1 MAITILV
8 KKWRKTLEKIK
19 PLVSTD
25 SEVNMFCDE
34 DVKIADRLHPV
45 NEESHL
51 AWLLNQTEEYSF
63 ERKII
68 PLDDIV
74 PPDSNINPNGVDS
87 GSQTARQGY
96 NPAGTK
102 IAHSIETTG
111 VDLSQITIT
120 LNKVGSNGH
129 YKIESGFGR
138 YRALRLNNF
147 ANVLAFVPNKKV
159 SDGYI
164 HQMSQHANDHLP
176 MAPISKADIIEGFI
190 KAAPKGL
197 VAGITKEL
205 YIKYS
210 KSTATA
216 GEVTQYVKSMKT
228 YIKAVGRNNH
238 RNKAIDS
245 MISDI
250 SILTKQGVSD
260 VHLFE
265 DNEKLVEWLT
275 TLHDNFGSDIN
286 PNCNKNVVLPMLNDG
301 TRHAENVLGSIVKKY
316 VDAVDAT
323 KQMLLEHNMDG
334 ESEPQDIRVIF
345 GMSKWSPE
353 TVYSKMNSIKKI
365 YKMRDTFYKF
375 LRNIETMVKQSNV
388 FIDSDENT
396 IPKIDFGGFINPWK
410 TLEKYG
416 WQYKGI
422 ITWDNHNSFN
432 DVVESMHVDGMLT
445 EDERNKLRLV

>member
-1 MAITILV
+1 M
-8 KKWRKTLEKIK
+8 KKMK

-45 NEESHL
+45 SEEPHL
-51 AWLLNQTEEYSF
+51 AWLLDQTDEYSF

-68 PLDDIV
+68 PFDDIET
-74 PPDSNINPNGVDS
+74 PDSNASIDS
-87 GSQTARQGY
+87 GSQSARQGY
-96 NPAGTK
+96 NPAGSK
-102 IAHSIETTG
+102 ITHSIQTAG
-111 VDLSQITIT
+111 VDLSKITIT
-120 LNKVGSNGH
+120 LNKVGSNGT

-138 YRALRLNNF
+138 YRGLRKNKF
-147 ANVLAFVPNKKV
+147 VNVLAFVPNKKV
-159 SDGYI
+159 PDGYI

-176 MAPISKADIIEGFI
+176 MAAISKADIIEGFI
-190 KAAPKGL
+190 KAAPQGL
-197 VAGITKEL
+197 VTGITKEL

-210 KSTATA
+210 TSTATEA
-216 GEVTQYVKSMKT
+216 EITEYIKSVKT
-228 YIKAVGRNNH
+228 YIKAVGKNNH
-238 RNKAIDS
+238 HNKAIDS
-245 MISDI
+245 MVSDI
-250 SILTKQGVSD
+250 SVLTKKGVSD

-275 TLHDNFGSDIN
+275 TLHDKFGSDIN

-316 VDAVDAT
+316 VDTVDAT

-334 ESEPQDIRVIF
+334 EWEPQDIRVIF
-345 GMSKWSPE
+345 GMSKWNPT

-365 YKMRDTFYKF
+365 YKMRETFYKF

-410 TLEKYG
+410 TLEQYG
-416 WQYKGI
+416 WKYKDI
-422 ITWDNHNSFN
+422 ITWDKHKSFN

-445 EDERNKLRLV
+445 EDERDKLKLA

>member
-1 MAITILV
+1 M
-8 KKWRKTLEKIK
+8 KKIK
-19 PLVSTD
+19 PLVSSD

-45 NEESHL
+45 SEESHL

-68 PLDDIV
+68 PFDDIQ
-74 PPDSNINPNGVDS
+74 PPDSNASVDS

-111 VDLSQITIT
+111 VDLSKITIT
-120 LNKVGSNGH
+120 LNKVGSNGA

-138 YRALRLNNF
+138 YRGLRKNKF

-176 MAPISKADIIEGFI
+176 MAPISKADIIEGFMG
-190 KAAPKGL
+190 AAPKGL
-197 VAGITKEL
+197 VTGITKEL

-210 KSTATA
+210 TSIATPA
-216 GEVTQYVKSMKT
+216 EVTQYIKSMKT
-228 YIKAVGRNNH
+228 YIKAVGKNNH

-245 MISDI
+245 MVSDI

-265 DNEKLVEWLT
+265 DNDKLVEWLT
-275 TLHDNFGSDIN
+275 KLHNDFGSDIN
-286 PNCNKNVVLPMLNDG
+286 PNCSKNVVLPMLNDG

-316 VDAVDAT
+316 GDTVDANT
-323 KQMLLEHNMDG
+323 KMLLEHNMDG
-334 ESEPQDIRVIF
+334 NPIPQDIRVIF

-353 TVYSKMNSIKKI
+353 TVYSKMNSIRKI

-375 LRNIETMVKQSNV
+375 LENIEAMVKKSNV
-388 FIDSDENT
+388 FINSGT
-396 IPKIDFGGFINPWK
+396 IPVIDFGGFINPWK

-416 WQYKGI
+416 WPYKGI

-432 DVVESMHVDGMLT
+432 DVVRDMHNDGMLT
-445 EDERNKLRLV
+445 SDELDKLKLS